1 MQQPTGA
8 GRDGLTVRVDTTG
21 PRRGESVYC
30 MYLCAFDTEASNS
43 EIIQLRS
50 YSVLARARVCS
61 CVCRVLLGGVTEK
74 W

>member
-43 EIIQLRS
+43 EIIQL
-50 YSVLARARVCS
+50 
-61 CVCRVLLGGVTEK
+61 
-74 W
+74 